1 MIMNTNETAGVKL
14 VTEQEVRNWLVE
26 QQERLSVANPVAD
39 FFDVSIKARQYA
51 NPFGSTCKVRI
62 SCMDLRRPDGESL
75 VVAEG
80 RDLKEAE
87 AALAIELASPR
98 KAYADRATKLREEA
112 ARLEKLAME
121 ASA

>member
-1 MIMNTNETAGVKL
+1 MNTNETAGVKPA
-14 VTEQEVRNWLVE
+14 TEAQVRAWLVME
-26 QQERLSVANPVAD
+26 CGRLAETYADAEIFSLSIRGGAPV
-39 FFDVSIKARQYA
+39 
-51 NPFGSTCKVRI
+51 STRI
-62 SCMDLRRPDGESL
+62 SCMDFRRPDGESL

-87 AALAIELASPR
+87 DALAIELASPR
-98 KAYADRATKLREEA
+98 KAFADKATKLREEA

>member
-1 MIMNTNETAGVKL
+1 MAGVKL
-14 VTEQEVRNWLVE
+14 VTEQEIRNWLIE

-39 FFDVSIKARQYA
+39 FFDVSIKARHSVLA
-51 NPFGSTCKVRI
+51 LGHKCVVRI
-62 SCMDLRRPDGESL
+62 SCMDFRRPDGESL

-80 RDLKEAE
+80 RDLKEAK

-98 KAYADRATKLREEA
+98 KAYADKATKLREEA

>member
-1 MIMNTNETAGVKL
+1 MNTTEIETAGVKL
-14 VTEQEVRNWLVE
+14 VTEQEARNWLVE
-26 QQERLSVANPVAD
+26 QQERLSTRYPSGEI
-39 FFDVSIKARQYA
+39 FIISMKAGHS
-51 NPFGSTCKVRI
+51 PFGAYSGFRI
-62 SCMDLRRPDGESL
+62 SCMDFRRPDGESL

-80 RDLKEAE
+80 RDLREAE

-98 KAYADRATKLREEA
+98 KAYADKATKLREEA

>member
-1 MIMNTNETAGVKL
+1 MTTTNETAGVKL

-26 QQERLSVANPVAD
+26 QQERLSASYTSGEI
-39 FFDVSIKARQYA
+39 FTLSIKAA
-51 NPFGSTCKVRI
+51 HTPFGARNSVRI
-62 SCMDLRRPDGESL
+62 SCMDFRRPDGESL

-98 KAYADRATKLREEA
+98 KAYADKATKLREEA

>member
-1 MIMNTNETAGVKL
+1 MNTNETAGVKL

-26 QQERLSVANPVAD
+26 QQERISAANPAAD
-39 FFDVSIKARQYA
+39 FFDVSINARA
-51 NPFGSTCKVRI
+51 TVLALGHRCVTRI
-62 SCMDLRRPDGESL
+62 SCMDFRRPDGESL

-80 RDLKEAE
+80 RDLGEAE

-98 KAYADRATKLREEA
+98 KAYADKASKLREEA